1 MDFSIVGTEKAERCM
16 GASSSRKAMCVNLG
30 TWHLTPQS
38 LGKDA
43 TVLWSGFYILGHS
56 LEGSLE
62 SQSKDPS
69 LCLWLRAECTVR
81 IATGM

>member
-1 MDFSIVGTEKAERCM
+1 MDFSTAGTKKAERCM

-43 TVLWSGFYILGHS
+43 T
-56 LEGSLE
+56 EGGAVIRFLHFRTL
-62 SQSKDPS
+62 P
-69 LCLWLRAECTVR
+69 
-81 IATGM
+81 

>member
-43 TVLWSGFYILGHS
+43 TVL
-56 LEGSLE
+56 
-62 SQSKDPS
+62 
-69 LCLWLRAECTVR
+69 
-81 IATGM
+81 